1 MSACVPPAGSRTR
14 SRSPSGRVY
23 VVSPDRH
30 RPKLRR
36 PERSH
41 HRHIE
46 RIAAPSNQHPTDS
59 PGVVAGIES
68 PPPVAQPHLPPGGTI
83 HWLRQRRNIDVG
95 QVSETVASGGARRSA
110 EGYRVGREVATNSVA
125 RVDAGADE

>member
-1 MSACVPPAGSRTR
+1 MSPSVPPASSRTR
-14 SRSPSGRVY
+14 FRSPSGRVY

-68 PPPVAQPHLPPGGTI
+68 PPPAAPPHLHAGVEI
-83 HWLRQRRNIDVG
+83 HWLRRLRNIH
-95 QVSETVASGGARRSA
+95 VAPGA
-110 EGYRVGREVATNSVA
+110 GHV
-125 RVDAGADE
+125 